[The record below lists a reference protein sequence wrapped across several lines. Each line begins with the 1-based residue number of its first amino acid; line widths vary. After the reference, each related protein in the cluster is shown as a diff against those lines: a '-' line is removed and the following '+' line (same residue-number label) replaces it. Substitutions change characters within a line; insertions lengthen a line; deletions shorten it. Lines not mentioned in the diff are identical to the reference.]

1 MKKIIAVTNSKG
13 GVGKSTTVV
22 NLSALLADAGLR
34 VLIIDLDIQPTASSY
49 YHLSYEAPFGISE
62 LLSQNLSPSTQ
73 IISKTNIEGLDL
85 IKSNDPSGSLST
97 SLLHAPDGR
106 IRLRRLLARFSDYD
120 IIFLDTQGARSVVL
134 DMALLAA
141 DMVISPVLPA
151 TLSAREFIRGMGQL
165 YSELTPMAEA
175 MGITIP
181 TMQILLNQCDNTNNS
196 SMVIELVKDMA
207 AEEDWFTVLQTEV
220 PGLVAYLNA
229 SALGVPVHRYEPKRP
244 AGRQAPSCLESM
256 VDLALELLPEHEAAI
271 TAYCKTLK

>member
-22 NLSALLADAGLR
+22 NLAALLADAGLR
-34 VLIIDLDIQPTASSY
+34 TLIVDLDIQPTASSY
-49 YHLSYEAPFGISE
+49 FHLSYEAPFGISE
-62 LLSQNLSPSTQ
+62 LLSQNLSPSDQVVSRTS
-73 IISKTNIEGLDL
+73 IDGLDL
-85 IKSNDPSGSLST
+85 VKSNDPSGSLST

-106 IRLRRLLARFSDYD
+106 IRLRRLLARFNYD
-120 IIFLDTQGARSVVL
+120 IILLDTQGARSVVL

-141 DMVISPVLPA
+141 DMVVSPVTPA
-151 TLSAREFIRGMGQL
+151 TLSAREFIRGMGTL
-165 YSELTPMAEA
+165 YNDLSPMAEA

-181 TMQILLNQCDNTNNS
+181 TMRVLLNQIDNTNNS

-220 PGLVAYLNA
+220 PDLVAYKNA
-229 SALGVPVHRYEPKRP
+229 SALGVAAHRYEPKRP
-244 AGRQAPSCLESM
+244 AGRQAASCMETM
-256 VDLALELLPEHEAAI
+256 VDLALELLPEHEETI

>member
-1 MKKIIAVTNSKG
+1 
-13 GVGKSTTVV
+13 
-22 NLSALLADAGLR
+22 
-34 VLIIDLDIQPTASSY
+34 
-49 YHLSYEAPFGISE
+49 
-62 LLSQNLSPSTQ
+62 
-73 IISKTNIEGLDL
+73 
-85 IKSNDPSGSLST
+85 
-97 SLLHAPDGR
+97 
-106 IRLRRLLARFSDYD
+106 
-120 IIFLDTQGARSVVL
+120 
-134 DMALLAA
+134 
-141 DMVISPVLPA
+141 
-151 TLSAREFIRGMGQL
+151 
-165 YSELTPMAEA
+165 MAEA

>member
-22 NLSALLADAGLR
+22 NLAALLADAGLR
-34 VLIIDLDIQPTASSY
+34 TLIVDLDIQPTASSY
-49 YHLSYEAPFGISE
+49 FHLTSEAPFGISE
-62 LLSQNLSPSTQ
+62 LLSQNLSPSDQ
-73 IISKTNIEGLDL
+73 IISRTSIDGLDL
-85 IKSNDPSGSLST
+85 VKSNDPSGSLGT

-106 IRLRRLLARFSDYD
+106 IRLRRLLTRFDYD
-120 IIFLDTQGARSVVL
+120 IILLDTQGARSVVL
-134 DMALLAA
+134 DMAMLAA
-141 DMVISPVLPA
+141 DLVVSPVTTA

-181 TMQILLNQCDNTNNS
+181 TMQILLNQIDNTNNS
-196 SMVIELVKDMA
+196 TMVTELIKSMA
-207 AEEDWFTVLQTEV
+207 TEECWFTVLQTEV
-220 PGLVAYLNA
+220 PDLVAYKNA
-229 SALGVPVHRYEPKRP
+229 SALGVAAHRYEPKRP

-256 VDLALELLPEHEAAI
+256 VDLALELLPEHEATI

>member
-22 NLSALLADAGLR
+22 NLAALLADAGLR

-62 LLSQNLSPSTQ
+62 LLSQNLSPSDQ
-73 IISKTNIEGLDL
+73 IISRTSIDGLDL
-85 IKSNDPSGSLST
+85 VKSNDPSGSLAT

-106 IRLRRLLARFSDYD
+106 IRLRRLLARFSYD
-120 IIFLDTQGARSVVL
+120 IILLDTQGARSVVL

-141 DMVISPVLPA
+141 DMVVSPVTPA
-151 TLSAREFIRGMGQL
+151 TLSAREFIRGMGTL
-165 YSELTPMAEA
+165 YNDLSPMAEA
-175 MGITIP
+175 MGLRIP
-181 TMQILLNQCDNTNNS
+181 TMQILLNQIDNTNNS

-220 PGLVAYLNA
+220 PDLVAYKNA
-229 SALGVPVHRYEPKRP
+229 SALGVAAHRYEPKRP
-244 AGRQAPSCLESM
+244 AGRQAASCMETM
-256 VDLALELLPEHEAAI
+256 VDLALELLPGHEAAI